1 MMSPEEVISTH
12 NAPTAKVIADSIT
25 EHGHRLTTLEVR
37 AWRPVLA
44 EINTH
49 RMFSRN
55 SASSRAIPVKKTLQ
69 RFIGEFALP
78 LEYPSE
84 QKGMNG
90 GLELTG
96 EDLQDAKD
104 FWDNLACDI
113 WEKTR
118 AYVDAH
124 PDPSTRL
131 HKSLLN
137 RWLEPGLMQTMII
150 SATNWDGFFWQRC
163 HKDAEVHIRV
173 AAEAMRDAIADSVPH
188 LLLKD
193 EWHLPYWDSNGGHA
207 SDDDDAYTWEA
218 NNFGSD
224 YMDIAKRCSAAR
236 CARVSY
242 MNQDGVR
249 SLEDDLI
256 LYDRLVST
264 EGGSTYHASPLEH
277 VATPWAA
284 NSQLVYVPGNVD
296 FMGLDTEMG
305 PLPKL
310 GNFVGWCQFR
320 HQELGF

>member
-1 MMSPEEVISTH
+1 MMGPEEVISAH

-90 GLELTG
+90 GIELTG

-104 FWDNLACDI
+104 FWDDIACDI

-173 AAEAMRDAIADSVPH
+173 AAEAMRDAINASKPNELCDG
-188 LLLKD
+188 D
-193 EWHLPYWDSNGGHA
+193 WHLPYWSINGGHS
-207 SDDDDAYTWEA
+207 SDWEGA
-218 NNFGSD
+218 MTIAGQMWD
-224 YMDIAKRCSAAR
+224 KQDEIAKKCSAAR

-249 SLEDDLI
+249 SLKDDLD

-264 EGGSTYHASPLEH
+264 EGGSIYHASPLEH
-277 VATPWAA
+277 VATPWAG
-284 NSQLVYVPGNVD
+284 NSQLVYVPGSVD